1 MIGTM
6 TLDLPVAGNAPP
18 PERGDAQRNRAR
30 VIEAAESLFC
40 GGDVARVDMRD
51 IAAEAGVG
59 VGTLYRRF
67 GDKAALLGSVLDR
80 RARELQDAILTGEP
94 PLGPGAPPEERLI
107 AFLDALV
114 DHTEAEL
121 TLITALEGLR
131 PGARFA
137 IGPYPAWRLHT
148 MVLLEQ
154 IGGDY
159 DAAWC
164 AEALLAPLSP
174 GLYAHQRRERGLTTA
189 EIKRHIAGLARA
201 VYGSRA

>member
-1 MIGTM
+1 MALELPLTGT
-6 TLDLPVAGNAPP
+6 TAP
-18 PERGDAQRNRAR
+18 PERGDAARNRAR
-30 VIEAAESLFC
+30 VIEAAEKLFC
-40 GGDVARVDMRD
+40 GGVERVDMRD
-51 IAAEAGVG
+51 IAAQAGVG

-67 GDKAALLGSVLDR
+67 GDKASLVGNVLDR
-80 RARELQDAILTGEP
+80 RATELQEAILRGP
-94 PLGPGAPPEERLI
+94 APLGPGAPPEERLL

-121 TLITALEGLR
+121 TLIRALDDLR
-131 PGARFA
+131 PGARFSV
-137 IGPYPAWRLHT
+137 GPYPAWRLHV

-159 DAAWC
+159 DPAWS

-174 GLYAHQRRERGLTTA
+174 GLYAHQRRERGLTTDD
-189 EIKRHIAGLARA
+189 IKRHIAGLARA

>member
-1 MIGTM
+1 MA
-6 TLDLPVAGNAPP
+6 LELPITGMAAP
-18 PERGDAQRNRAR
+18 PERGDAARNRAR
-30 VIEAAESLFC
+30 VIEAAETLFC
-40 GGDVARVDMRD
+40 GGVERVDMRD
-51 IAAEAGVG
+51 IAAQAGVG

-67 GDKAALLGSVLDR
+67 GDKASLVGNVLDR
-80 RARELQDAILTGEP
+80 RATELQDAILGGP
-94 PLGPGAPPEERLI
+94 APLGPGAPPDERLL

-121 TLITALEGLR
+121 TLIRALDDLR
-131 PGARFA
+131 PGARFSV
-137 IGPYPAWRLHT
+137 GPYPAWRLHV

-159 DAAWC
+159 DPAWC

-174 GLYAHQRRERGLTTA
+174 GLYAHQRRERGLTTD